1 MSDPLKMP
9 AEVRAVYDAIEEPVK
24 SNLLKIRSLI
34 YQVAA
39 EHTEIGN
46 LQECLKW
53 GEPSYL
59 TSESGSGTTIRINRD
74 KKRPG
79 GYALYVNCQTS
90 LVEEFRNLYPEQL
103 TFGGNRAVLLSSDDA
118 LPEEAIKHC
127 IALALTY
134 HSRKKA

>member
-1 MSDPLKMP
+1 MSDPQEMP
-9 AEVRAVYDAIEEPVK
+9 AEVRAVYDAIEEPVR
-24 SNLLKIRSLI
+24 SRLLKMRGLI

-39 EHTEIGN
+39 EHAEIGK

-59 TSESGSGTTIRINRD
+59 TSQSGSGTTIRINRD
-74 KKRPG
+74 QKRPG

-90 LVEEFRNLYPEQL
+90 LVEEFRNLYPDQL
-103 TFGGNRAVLLSSDDA
+103 SFGGNRAVLFSSDDA
-118 LPEEAIKHC
+118 LPEEAVRHC

-134 HSRKKA
+134 HSRKKG